1 MPPVCGI
8 LDPQPGIK
16 PMPPA
21 LEAWR
26 PNHRTAREVPY
37 KVLLLIYLGH
47 IGILVP
53 QSGIKPTPLA
63 LEVQSLNHQTFS

>member
-1 MPPVCGI
+1 
-8 LDPQPGIK
+8 
-16 PMPPA
+16 MPPA

-26 PNHRTAREVPY
+26 PNHRTAREVTY
-37 KVLLLIYLGH
+37 TVLLLIYLGH